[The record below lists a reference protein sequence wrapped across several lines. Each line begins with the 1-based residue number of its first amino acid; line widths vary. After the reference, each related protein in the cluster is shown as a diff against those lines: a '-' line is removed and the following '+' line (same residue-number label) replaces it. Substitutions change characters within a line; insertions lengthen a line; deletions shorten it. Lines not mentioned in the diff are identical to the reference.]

1 MKSSLP
7 TAKLQ
12 KLDASLVLQTS
23 RVDPNKLIAGNRLHT
38 LWDQY
43 SDPSERFFSGMWQG
57 EPGKWR
63 IRYTE
68 EEFCQILDGLSIVTD
83 ADGVA
88 TTMRPGDNFV
98 IPRGFEGT
106 CDVLETTRK
115 IYVIYESGQ
124 PL

>member
-1 MKSSLP
+1 MKFFMP

-12 KLDASLVLQTS
+12 KFDAQLLPQTS
-23 RVDPNKLIAGNRLHT
+23 RVDPRKLISGDPLQT
-38 LWDQY
+38 LWNQY
-43 SDPSERFFSGMWQG
+43 SDPSERFFSGIWQS

-63 IRYTE
+63 IQYTE
-68 EEFCQILDGLSIVTD
+68 EEFCQILDGVSVVTD

-88 TTMRPGDNFV
+88 ITLRPGDNFV

-106 CDVLETTRK
+106 WEVVETTRK
-115 IYVIYESGQ
+115 IYAIYESGQ